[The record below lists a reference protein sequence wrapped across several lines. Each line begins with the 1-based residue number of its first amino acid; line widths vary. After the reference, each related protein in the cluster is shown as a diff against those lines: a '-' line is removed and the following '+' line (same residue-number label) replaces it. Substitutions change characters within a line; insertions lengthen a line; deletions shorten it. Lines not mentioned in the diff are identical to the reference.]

1 MLHTITT
8 TYDSPLR
15 PGLSARPSFNVS
27 TSNRA
32 AVRHERERELA
43 VDETLAE
50 SFPASDPPSW
60 NPGIVR
66 PAPARTS
73 DGIAAAAGVLDV
85 SRPHDTERTLLEAFV
100 SLAGAAGVSL
110 LVPLA
115 ILLVGLPI
123 ALAFRGLHELLL
135 WLVPALG

>member
-1 MLHTITT
+1 MMLHTTT
-8 TYDSPLR
+8 TIYESPQR
-15 PGLSARPSFNVS
+15 PGLLAWPSFNVS
-27 TSNRA
+27 AINRA

-60 NPGIVR
+60 NAGIVR
-66 PAPARTS
+66 PAPASTS
-73 DGIAAAAGVLDV
+73 DGIAAAGVLDV
-85 SRPHDTERTLLEAFV
+85 SRPHDTERTLLQAFV
-100 SLAGAAGVSL
+100 SLAAAAGVSL
-110 LVPLA
+110 VMPLA

-123 ALAFRGLHELLL
+123 ALAARGLHELLL